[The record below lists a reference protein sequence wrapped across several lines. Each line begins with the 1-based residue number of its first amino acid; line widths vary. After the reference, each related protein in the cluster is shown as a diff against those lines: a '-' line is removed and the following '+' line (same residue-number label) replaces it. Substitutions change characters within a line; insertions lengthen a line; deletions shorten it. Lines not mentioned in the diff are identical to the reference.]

1 MRSRSQAPD
10 YVQLRAAAC
19 SVFTTI
25 DAGMQCLCRPKHV
38 LCLGLKTILERQA
51 SRGDQCAIEGRGHH
65 RIVLAARSG
74 LDSMSDIEY
83 ITDVD
88 ISNRDTRNA
97 NFGSGSESNT
107 VTSSNI
113 SECLTFL
120 TATGNF
126 QIDPPILS
134 SLPTTTKC
142 PSHVV
147 PIHKFFP
154 DAIGQKGKL
163 LGRARRRIALTAAS
177 SILELYAT
185 PWLQE
190 QFFRND
196 IGLIRRHDGS
206 LVDLPLLQRHLQPA
220 QAVKKRARF
229 ADPMD
234 MRLICNEWIY
244 GLGIFLIELRLGQT
258 LEQLRLPEDEVSDK
272 ALQRF
277 SEFRTAMRLVGVITD
292 TAGRRYGD
300 VVRRCIRCEF
310 DQGDYDLDNPRF
322 CRAVFKY
329 VVIPLAEEI
338 QSIDG
343 DGDDFDPSASCS
355 TISNGRPM
363 CF

>member
-1 MRSRSQAPD
+1 
-10 YVQLRAAAC
+10 
-19 SVFTTI
+19 
-25 DAGMQCLCRPKHV
+25 
-38 LCLGLKTILERQA
+38 
-51 SRGDQCAIEGRGHH
+51 
-65 RIVLAARSG
+65 
-74 LDSMSDIEY
+74 MSDIEY

-88 ISNRDTRNA
+88 ISNRDTKSA
-97 NFGSGSESNT
+97 GLGSGLVSNAL
-107 VTSSNI
+107 TSSNI

-126 QIDPPILS
+126 HIDPPILS
-134 SLPTTTKC
+134 SLLSTAKC

-154 DAIGQKGKL
+154 DTLGQKGKL
-163 LGRARRRIALTAAS
+163 LGRVRRRIALTAAS
-177 SILELYAT
+177 SVLELYAT

-190 QFFRND
+190 QFFQND
-196 IGLIRRHDGS
+196 IGLLRRHDGS

-220 QAVKKRARF
+220 KSVKKRARF

-244 GLGIFLIELRLGQT
+244 GLGIFLIELRLGRT

-277 SEFRTAMRLVGVITD
+277 AEFRTAMRLVDVITD

-310 DQGDYDLDNPRF
+310 DQGNYDLDDQKF

-329 VVIPLAEEI
+329 VVAPLAEEI
-338 QSIDG
+338 RSIDG

-355 TISNGRPM
+355 TISSGRPV